1 MSVCRLI
8 LLPILALP
16 LLSACGIRPSDPT
29 AISHTPMV
37 RAASYGSSRYSV
49 GSTHVSWVEPARHSG
64 RLWPIYNL
72 SLSLNHHLSF
82 PAEPFNHWTFPTTW
96 APYLEWN
103 QLSYPNPVISSST
116 SSFSSSR
123 GYLFIT
129 LQGTVYLYSHISQSA
144 WPIHPFA
151 DIPPEAT
158 IVAEY
163 VPLAP
168 AVKHGILPVYDGQPL
183 VPGMALPPIWRSV
196 THLTV
201 VPTKNPH
208 K

>member
-1 MSVCRLI
+1 MSVRHLI
-8 LLPILALP
+8 LIPMGIIALP
-16 LLSACGIRPSDPT
+16 LLSACGSHPSNPT
-29 AISHTPMV
+29 AISRTPTA
-37 RAASYGSSRYSV
+37 RAASYGSARYAAA
-49 GSTHVSWVEPARHSG
+49 STHVTWIEPAQHSG

-72 SLSLNHHLSF
+72 SLSINHHLSF
-82 PAEPFNHWTFPTTW
+82 PAEPFNHWTFPTAW

-103 QLSYPNPVISSST
+103 QLYSSPDTSSSDN
-116 SSFSSSR
+116 SR
-123 GYLFIT
+123 RYLFIT
-129 LQGTVYLYSHISQSA
+129 LQGTVYLYDQISQSG

-151 DIPPEAT
+151 DIPPSAT

-168 AVKHGILPVYDGQPL
+168 AVKHGILPVYGGQPF